1 MDGVF
6 WALWRTQIEGEV
18 WRFPWLP
25 QQRLEGILGI
35 NYTQYDNVTTR
46 QGQHNNTTLLYII
59 NRVRTLKNDQT
70 GGGVEDMSAKR
81 PIAPRRNRSYPWTHT
96 HSHSL
101 THSHSHSHTHT
112 ALRWDWVK
120 ATAKGFVA
128 IILKRPKD
136 IWRIFEGYLRI
147 FESTVLS
154 CIVVYNCIASGMDYY
169 YLSRLKV
176 GWSRLNWGRII
187 SSLKSS
193 ENVNKGIR
201 NYFEKLKKRLRNCSR
216 AR

>member
-1 MDGVF
+1 MLSVQLHQG
-6 WALWRTQIEGEV
+6 ATGH
-18 WRFPWLP
+18 
-25 QQRLEGILGI
+25 
-35 NYTQYDNVTTR
+35 TR
-46 QGQHNNTTLLYII
+46 GHTH
-59 NRVRTLKNDQT
+59 
-70 GGGVEDMSAKR
+70 
-81 PIAPRRNRSYPWTHT
+81 THT
-96 HSHSL
+96 HSL
-101 THSHSHSHTHT
+101 TLTLTLTHT

-176 GWSRLNWGRII
+176 G
-187 SSLKSS
+187 
-193 ENVNKGIR
+193 
-201 NYFEKLKKRLRNCSR
+201 
-216 AR
+216 